1 MFKFLKSRA
10 LLTILGFLL
19 LGLFIWFAGPYFEF
33 ADYRPLESAVAR
45 LIAFAFVFLVWLAL
59 RLLRQL
65 RAYRASDRLAAA
77 VVQQAAVDKER
88 PSAEATQLRERF
100 EEAVATLKQT
110 RRSGHSL
117 YDLPWYVIIGAPGSG
132 KTTALL
138 NSGLKFPL
146 EQRVGKGAL
155 RGVGGTRNCDWW
167 FTDEAIFLDTAGRFT
182 TQDSDATAD
191 SAGWSAF
198 LGLLRKY
205 RKRRPLNGVILTIS
219 AQDLMTQGDR
229 ARDAHVEAARRRLN
243 ELNKELNI
251 QLPVYVMVTKCD
263 LVAGF
268 SEYFDDLA
276 QDGRAQV
283 WGVTFPYEQT
293 LHGEV
298 TQAYPSEFDQL
309 MERLNS
315 RVYSRIDEDRDVRR
329 RTRVLAFPQQ
339 MAALRDPL
347 AQFIAEVFGST
358 RLEQQVLLRG
368 VYFTSGT
375 QEGTP
380 IDRLL
385 GALGRRFGVAPDVV
399 APTGRGK
406 AYFVERLLRDV
417 LIGESGLAGVNRR
430 LEVQKAA
437 WQLGSYAAMAT
448 IAVLGVIALSVSY
461 NRNRTYVAETQAALA
476 KVAEAPPVAPT
487 ALPEAL
493 LPRLDAIRAVV
504 TAADRYRERPPLG
517 MRWGLF
523 QGGSIGNAARDAYVR
538 ELDGVLLPRIAAR
551 FEKRLS
557 EYAPEPE
564 KLFEYL
570 KAYLMLGEPKRLD
583 RKHLQFVADLE
594 WHAADTTVPHAGTSL
609 SQHFQSLLDYSDGL
623 RPMALNA
630 SLIAQARS
638 TLRQASFPRIVFNRL
653 QRTYVNDSARAV
665 RLDLAGGVG
674 ADKVLRRKNGK
685 SLSDPVP
692 SFYSRPVFQEIAG
705 TQIGDLVKQFSG
717 DDWVWGEGGGF
728 SGGANRL
735 AMDVTGLYERDYIAT
750 WEDVLDNLELVPFTS
765 TAQAIESLGIL
776 AAPGSPLRGVLAAV
790 VDNTSLVQ
798 APAAKEPTVADAA
811 KKSLSD
817 RLGGEAIKESL
828 GGLFGQTKDG
838 KPTLLPGALVTA
850 HFQPVHRL
858 LAGEQGNTP
867 IDRVLV
873 RIGQIQHQ
881 LRAVG
886 PGQRGVNPIDGLSD
900 PGIRDILQS
909 LQDETDALPPIIQ
922 DLIGQI
928 GRKAEVTVVAG
939 ASSELERRYR
949 TEVLQECNHL
959 LAGRYPFTPGSAVDL
974 PIGDFAKLFGIG
986 GVFDDFFKANLESVV
1001 DRSQTPWTW
1010 VSGAA
1015 RGPRAIL
1022 DQFEAAQQI
1031 RDLFVRRGS
1040 GALEVRF
1047 HVTVAE
1053 VGGSSIAFDLELHG
1067 QRIEYRPPPR
1077 AVLTT
1082 WPGPNLAPGAAL
1094 QWNEKFGAKPRQ
1106 TFPGPW
1112 ALFRLLDAGQEKR
1125 ESDVLSSYTF
1135 QMPGQ
1140 MPGHSARIVLDAAN
1154 VLNPFSNRSWQRF
1167 RCEF

>member
-19 LGLFIWFAGPYFEF
+19 LGLFIWFAGPYFAF
-33 ADYRPLESAVAR
+33 ADFSPLESATAR
-45 LIAFAFVFLVWLAL
+45 VIAFVVVVLVWLAL

-65 RAYRASDRLAAA
+65 RAYRASDRLVAA
-77 VVQQAAVDKER
+77 VVQQASADNDR

-100 EEAVATLKQT
+100 EEAVSTLKQT
-110 RRSGHSL
+110 RHSGHSL

-167 FTDEAIFLDTAGRFT
+167 FTDEAVFLDTAGRYT
-182 TQDSDATAD
+182 TQDSDAAAD

-219 AQDLMTQGDR
+219 AQDLMTQGER
-229 ARDAHVEAARRRLN
+229 GREAHVEAARRRLN
-243 ELNKELNI
+243 ELNKELRI
-251 QLPVYVMVTKCD
+251 KLPVYVMVTKCD

-268 SEYFDDLA
+268 TEYFDDLA

-309 MERLNS
+309 MARLNS
-315 RVYSRIDEDRDVRR
+315 QVYTRIEEERDVRR

-385 GALGRRFGVAPDVV
+385 GALGRRFGVAADVV

-417 LIGESGLAGVNRR
+417 LIGEAGLAGVNRR
-430 LEVQKAA
+430 LELQKAA
-437 WQLGSYAAMAT
+437 WQLGGYAAMAAA
-448 IAVLGVIALSVSY
+448 AVLGVIALSVSY
-461 NRNRTYVAETQAALA
+461 NRNRTYVAATQGEIDKLA
-476 KVAEAPPVAPT
+476 DVPPHPQT

-504 TAADRYRERPPLG
+504 TSADRYRDRAPLA
-517 MRWGLF
+517 MHWGLY
-523 QGGSIGNAARDAYVR
+523 QGTSIGNAARDAYVR

-551 FEKRLS
+551 FEKRLT

-583 RKHLQFVADLE
+583 KKHLQFVADLE
-594 WHAADTTVPHAGTSL
+594 WHAADTTVPDAGSSL
-609 SQHFQSLLDYSDGL
+609 SQHFQSLLDYGDSL
-623 RPMALNA
+623 RPIALNA

-638 TLRQASFPRIVFNRL
+638 TLRQASIPRIVFNRL
-653 QRTYVNDSARAV
+653 KRTYVDDHARAV
-665 RLDLAGGVG
+665 RLDLAAGVG
-674 ADKVLRRKNGK
+674 ADKVLRRKDGK

-692 SFYSRPVFQEIAG
+692 SFYSRPVFQEVA
-705 TQIGDLVKQFSG
+705 TKDIGELVKQFAA
-717 DDWVWGEGGGF
+717 DDWVWGDGRALTGG
-728 SGGANRL
+728 SNRL
-735 AMDVTGLYERDYIAT
+735 AIEVTGLYERDYIAT
-750 WEDVLDNLELVPFTS
+750 WEGVVDNLELVPFTS
-765 TAQAIESLGIL
+765 TSQAIESLGIL
-776 AAPGSPLRGVLAAV
+776 SAPGSPLRGVLSAV

-798 APAAKEPTVADAA
+798 QPAAKDPTIAEAA
-811 KKSLSD
+811 KKGLSD
-817 RLGGEAIKESL
+817 RLGGQALKEKL

-838 KPTLLPGALVTA
+838 KPALMPGALVTA
-850 HFQPVHRL
+850 HFQPIHRL
-858 LAGEQGNTP
+858 MAGEPGNAP

-881 LRAVG
+881 LRSIG

-900 PGIRDILQS
+900 PGIREILQS
-909 LQDETDALPPIIQ
+909 LQDESESLPPIVQ
-922 DLIGQI
+922 DLVGQI

-949 TEVLQECNHL
+949 TDVLQECNHL

-974 PIGDFAKLFGIG
+974 PIGDFAKLFGVG
-986 GVFDDFFKANLESVV
+986 GVFDDFFKSNLETVV
-1001 DRSQTPWTW
+1001 DRSQSPWTW
-1010 VSGAA
+1010 ISGTA
-1015 RGPRAIL
+1015 RGPRGIL

-1031 RDLFVRRGS
+1031 RDLFVRRGT

-1047 HVTVAE
+1047 HVTIAE
-1053 VGGSSIAFDLELHG
+1053 VDTSTIAFDFEIHG
-1067 QRIEYRPPPR
+1067 QHIEYRPPPR

-1082 WPGPNLAPGAAL
+1082 WPGPNLAPGAAI
-1094 QWNEKFGAKPRQ
+1094 QWDEKFGAKPRQ
-1106 TFPGPW
+1106 TAPGPW
-1112 ALFRLLDAGQEKR
+1112 ALFRLLDLGQEKR
-1125 ESDVLSSYTF
+1125 ESDVRSSYTF
-1135 QMPGQ
+1135 Q
-1140 MPGHSARIVLDAAN
+1140 MPGHSARIVIDAAN
-1154 VLNPFSNRSWQRF
+1154 VLNPFSTRSWQRF
-1167 RCEF
+1167 RCDF